1 MRNLDLT
8 ALRSFA
14 TVAEA
19 GGVTRAAGILNLTQS
34 AVSMQLKRLEESLGI
49 GLLDR
54 SARTIAL
61 TAAGEQLLAY
71 AQRMLSLN
79 DEIYGRLTAQEYEG
93 ELRLGV
99 PHDAIYPH
107 IPQILKKVAAA
118 YPRMKVKLLSSSSKE
133 LRTMFARG
141 DCDFI
146 LTTEAVPGEGGE
158 ILVTLPLKWVGAIGG
173 SAWRNDPV
181 PLALCNNCNFRP
193 GVLRKLEEAGLRWDM
208 AVDSGLTSANEAAVS
223 ADLAIMAA
231 IEGGIPPL
239 TEVIRHEG
247 ALPDLGE
254 TNIVLYYQ
262 RPDSPMDAEI
272 AEMIRAAHRGKQPS
286 LQLATA

>member
-8 ALRSFA
+8 ALRSFV

-34 AVSMQLKRLEESLGI
+34 AVSMQLKRLEDSLGI

-54 SARTIAL
+54 SARTISL
-61 TAAGEQLLAY
+61 TAAGEQLLSY
-71 AQRMLSLN
+71 AQRMLALN
-79 DEIYGRLTAQEYEG
+79 DEVYGRLTSQDYEG

-133 LRTMFARG
+133 LLQMFARG

-146 LTTEAVPGEGGE
+146 LTTEATPGEGGE

-173 SAWRNDPV
+173 NAWRNDPV

-193 GVLRKLEEAGLRWDM
+193 GVLRKLEEAGMRWDM

-223 ADLAIMAA
+223 ADLAVMAA
-231 IEGGIPPL
+231 IDGGIPPL
-239 TEVIRHEG
+239 TEAIRHEG

-262 RPDSPMDAEI
+262 RHDSPMDAEI
-272 AEMIRAAHRGKQPS
+272 AEMIRAAHRGKQAN

>member
-272 AEMIRAAHRGKQPS
+272 AEMIRASHRGKQPS